1 MATEFIGTNMKL
13 KTGLAEMLK
22 GGVIMDVINRE
33 QAIIAEKSGAVAV
46 MALERV
52 PSDIRR
58 DGGVA
63 RMSPPEIIEEIMG
76 AVSIPVMAKAR
87 IGHFAEAMILEAL
100 GVDYIDES
108 EVLTPADEQYHI
120 DKMNFK
126 TIYGIKINNFE
137 DYWNNV
143 LNTKKRNMYTKS
155 IKNNLNFKLIK
166 LSYANLKDKF
176 LDLYNFTMDKVS
188 AKSYYYFNENYFKT
202 LEKIENSYLAEIT
215 NSNNKVIGCSIIFI
229 FGNYIHYHLS
239 CNDNS
244 MNCITDFLLIN
255 IVKELGKDKLIILGG
270 GLSDNDDL
278 SKFKRSLSNETFTY
292 NIYKNIINKNIYDEL
307 SIGKET
313 NNFFPAYR

>member
-1 MATEFIGTNMKL
+1 MDEL
-13 KTGLAEMLK
+13 KFYNKNTIK
-22 GGVIMDVINRE
+22 DVIFPDTYFLPIYGEACEFSDNAEWECCLYKDLIYVYLKRPILYNDIFYYDLITPYGYSGYYFNNNNTYDKFIPLFRKIAINRNYVTE
-33 QAIIAEKSGAVAV
+33 VVRQN
-46 MALERV
+46 
-52 PSDIRR
+52 P
-58 DGGVA
+58 
-63 RMSPPEIIEEIMG
+63 
-76 AVSIPVMAKAR
+76 
-87 IGHFAEAMILEAL
+87 
-100 GVDYIDES
+100 YININ
-108 EVLTPADEQYHI
+108 LLNY
-120 DKMNFK
+120 DKINFK
-126 TIYGIKINNFE
+126 TIYGIRINNFE

>member
-1 MATEFIGTNMKL
+1 MDEL
-13 KTGLAEMLK
+13 KFYNKNTIK
-22 GGVIMDVINRE
+22 DVIFPDTYFLPIYGEACEFSDNAEWECCLYKDLIYVYLKRPILYNDIFYYDLITPYGYSGYYFNNNNTYDKFIPLFRKIAINRNYVTE
-33 QAIIAEKSGAVAV
+33 VVRQN
-46 MALERV
+46 
-52 PSDIRR
+52 P
-58 DGGVA
+58 
-63 RMSPPEIIEEIMG
+63 
-76 AVSIPVMAKAR
+76 
-87 IGHFAEAMILEAL
+87 
-100 GVDYIDES
+100 YININ
-108 EVLTPADEQYHI
+108 LLNY

>member
-1 MATEFIGTNMKL
+1 MDEL
-13 KTGLAEMLK
+13 KFYNKNTIK
-22 GGVIMDVINRE
+22 DVIFPDTYFLPIYGEACEFSDNAEWECCLYKDLIYVYLKRPILYNDIFYYDLITPYGYSGYYFNNNNTYDKFIPLFRKIAINRNYVTE
-33 QAIIAEKSGAVAV
+33 VVRQN
-46 MALERV
+46 
-52 PSDIRR
+52 P
-58 DGGVA
+58 
-63 RMSPPEIIEEIMG
+63 
-76 AVSIPVMAKAR
+76 
-87 IGHFAEAMILEAL
+87 
-100 GVDYIDES
+100 YININ
-108 EVLTPADEQYHI
+108 LLNY

-126 TIYGIKINNFE
+126 TIYGIRINNFE

>member
-1 MATEFIGTNMKL
+1 MDEL
-13 KTGLAEMLK
+13 KFYNKNTIK
-22 GGVIMDVINRE
+22 DVIFPDTYFLPIYGEACEFSDNAEWECCLYKDLIYVYLKRPILYNNIFYYDLITPYGYSGYYFNNNNTYDKFIPLFRKIAINRNYVTE
-33 QAIIAEKSGAVAV
+33 VVRQN
-46 MALERV
+46 
-52 PSDIRR
+52 P
-58 DGGVA
+58 
-63 RMSPPEIIEEIMG
+63 
-76 AVSIPVMAKAR
+76 
-87 IGHFAEAMILEAL
+87 
-100 GVDYIDES
+100 YININ
-108 EVLTPADEQYHI
+108 LLNY

>member
-1 MATEFIGTNMKL
+1 MDEL
-13 KTGLAEMLK
+13 KFYNKDTIK
-22 GGVIMDVINRE
+22 DVIFPDTYFLPIYGEACEFSDNAEWECCLYKDLIYVYLKRPILYNDIFYYDLITPYGYSGYYFNNNNTYDKFIPLFRKIAINRNYVTE
-33 QAIIAEKSGAVAV
+33 VVRQN
-46 MALERV
+46 
-52 PSDIRR
+52 P
-58 DGGVA
+58 
-63 RMSPPEIIEEIMG
+63 
-76 AVSIPVMAKAR
+76 
-87 IGHFAEAMILEAL
+87 
-100 GVDYIDES
+100 YININ
-108 EVLTPADEQYHI
+108 LLNY

-126 TIYGIKINNFE
+126 TIYGIRINNFE